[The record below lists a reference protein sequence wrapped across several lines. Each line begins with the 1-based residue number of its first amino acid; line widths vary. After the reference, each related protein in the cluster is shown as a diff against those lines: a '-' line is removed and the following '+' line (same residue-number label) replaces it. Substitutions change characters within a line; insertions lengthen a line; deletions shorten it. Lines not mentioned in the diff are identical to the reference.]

1 MNDKYELKV
10 LGIRHHGA
18 GSCLRVV
25 KALQEFK
32 PDYICVEMPFEATA
46 LFPLLL
52 NREIKFPIAFLF
64 FSKLLK
70 SKSLYLPVA
79 DFSPELQAIL
89 YALNNT
95 IPVSAIDLPSEL
107 FFQVDSRSTKY
118 EENLSDDEINMVR
131 DPIGYLA
138 KLDGY
143 KDGERWWEL
152 NIEHDT
158 DQVDL
163 FDKIKQMMQYLREQS
178 QYKDDEETLMREAWM
193 KNELVKIIE
202 SGKRKIAIVCGAWHA
217 PIFDQIEST
226 SKKLFTDKKFKKLEI
241 AQSLIPWSFQRMALS
256 KYYTA
261 GISSPVWHQFLFEDR
276 TEAISKWLTHAAI
289 IFRKQNY
296 SINTA
301 QIIDAEILTR
311 NIAFLRNHTLPCIDD
326 MLDAAV
332 ATFCEGKEE
341 LINLVKEK
349 AIVGIQIGQVPL
361 DNSSLP
367 FQIIFFE
374 LLKVCKLDKYWKSSE
389 DIIIDLDLRKDH
401 HLKQSN
407 FLHLC
412 RLLNIDFGFVNAE
425 VSSLGNFK
433 ESWRL
438 HWQPELDHRIV
449 ELSLYGNS
457 IEDVVE
463 EYLKEILNSNS
474 NMKDLASILNHLL
487 KSKVNCRSELIVGK
501 ILESTSYESDLIILA
516 NTINPL
522 YSITQFGSLFN
533 YETQIIEDI
542 ISNIVPKCILVLQS
556 TTKELDREYSKKL
569 LTAIQILDN
578 FIVSSKLYEKEWE
591 ICLYKLNDSR
601 SNNTMVSGKIWQI
614 LLNRNVDLEDRFMAE
629 INFIFESGEEN
640 NQVDWIEGFLS
651 QHTQFFYFPKRLVLA
666 IHSWLISLS
675 EDSFRSVLVFLR
687 RVFADISS
695 IEKNKIYELL
705 KVNKYENKS
714 NDEILYLLA
723 ESRRTLINDII

>member
-25 KALQEFK
+25 KALREFN
-32 PDYICVEMPFEATA
+32 PDYICVEMPFEATT

-52 NREIKFPIAFLF
+52 NKEIKFPIAFLF
-64 FSKLLK
+64 FSRLLK

-79 DFSPELQAIL
+79 EFSPELQAIL
-89 YALNNT
+89 YALHNS

-107 FFQVDSRSTKY
+107 FFQVDSKSIKY
-118 EENLSDDEINMVR
+118 EENLSRDEINMIR

-163 FDKIKQMMQYLREQS
+163 FDKIKQMMGFLREQS

-202 SGKRKIAIVCGAWHA
+202 SGRKKIAIVCGAWHA
-217 PIFDQIEST
+217 PIFDQIEIK
-226 SKKLFTDKKFKKLEI
+226 SKTLFTDRKFKKLDI

-276 TEAISKWLTHAAI
+276 LEAISKWLTYAAI
-289 IFRKQNY
+289 IFRNQNY
-296 SINTA
+296 TINTA
-301 QIIDAEILTR
+301 QIIDAEILSR
-311 NIAFLRNHTLPCIDD
+311 NIAYLRNHILPCIED

-341 LINLVKEK
+341 LINLIKDK
-349 AIVGIQIGQVPL
+349 AIVGNQIGVVPL

-367 FQIIFFE
+367 FQIIFFD
-374 LLKVCKLDKYWKSSE
+374 LLKVSKLEKHWKSSE
-389 DIIIDLDLRKDH
+389 DLIVELDLRKDL
-401 HLKQSN
+401 HLRQSN
-407 FLHLC
+407 FFHLC
-412 RLLNIDFGFVNAE
+412 RLLNIDWCYINSAI
-425 VSSLGNFK
+425 SSLGNFK
-433 ESWRL
+433 EVWRL

-449 ELSLYGNS
+449 ELSLYGNTV
-457 IEDVVE
+457 EDVVE
-463 EYLKEILNSNS
+463 EYLKEILDGKSS
-474 NMKDLASILNHLL
+474 IKDLANVLNHLL
-487 KSKVNCRSELIVGK
+487 KSKINCRSDLIVKK
-501 ILESTSYESDLIILA
+501 ILESASFESDLIILS
-516 NTINPL
+516 NTISPL
-522 YSITQFGSLFN
+522 YSITQFGSMFN
-533 YETQIIEDI
+533 YESQIIDDVL
-542 ISNIVPKCILVLQS
+542 SNIVPKCILVLQNTS
-556 TTKELDREYSKKL
+556 KELDREYSKKIL
-569 LTAIQILDN
+569 AVIQILDN
-578 FIVSSKLYEKEWE
+578 FITSSRHFAKEWDA
-591 ICLYKLNDSR
+591 CLFKLKDSR
-601 SNNTMVSGKIWQI
+601 LNNTMVSGKIWQI
-614 LLNRNVDLEDRFMAE
+614 LLNSKRDLEEQFITE

-651 QHTQFFYFPKRLVLA
+651 QHTQFFYFPKRLVLS
-666 IHSWLISLS
+666 IHAWLISLS
-675 EDSFRSVLVFLR
+675 EVRFRNVLVLLR

-705 KVNKYENKS
+705 QMNKYDSQS
-714 NDEILYLLA
+714 NDDILYIIS
-723 ESRRTLINDII
+723 ESRRTFISDIV